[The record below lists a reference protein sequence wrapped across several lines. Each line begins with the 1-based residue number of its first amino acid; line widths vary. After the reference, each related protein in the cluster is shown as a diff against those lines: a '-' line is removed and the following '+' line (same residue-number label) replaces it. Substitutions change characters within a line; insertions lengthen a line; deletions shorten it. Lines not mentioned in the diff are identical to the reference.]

1 MTEKSSKISE
11 ANGKAEAMKYAT
23 EIDVYLSPAEYV
35 DSDHHSVIAFAERAS
50 HGEQTVQGQ
59 LRAMYNAV
67 RDDILY
73 NPYLDFTSRETFRA
87 SGVLKAGVG
96 YCVGKAALF
105 AAACRAMNI
114 PARLGFADVR
124 NHLATPRLLE
134 TMSTNLFVWHGYV
147 ECLVDGKWIKASPTF
162 NATLCKK
169 LGVEPLPFDGT
180 NHALLHEFDGTNAR
194 FMEYEVDHGHY
205 FDVPAKFL
213 MGMIGRVYPILGKP
227 GGVAGTTMEEEA
239 AKMRQ

>member
-1 MTEKSSKISE
+1 
-11 ANGKAEAMKYAT
+11 MKYAT

-35 DSDHHSVIAFAERAS
+35 DSDHEAIIDFAERTTF
-50 HGEQTVQGQ
+50 GERAAQGKLQ
-59 LRAMYNAV
+59 AIYNAV

-73 NPYLDFTSRETFRA
+73 NPYLDFTSPETFRA
-87 SGVLKAGVG
+87 SSVLKKGVG
-96 YCVGKAALF
+96 YCVGKASLF
-105 AAACRAMNI
+105 AAACRALDI

-147 ECLVDGKWIKASPTF
+147 ECLVEGKWIKASPTF
-162 NATLCKK
+162 NATLCRK

-205 FDVPAKFL
+205 FDVPTKFL
-213 MGMIGRVYPILGKP
+213 IGMIGRVYPILGKP
-227 GGVAGTTMEEEA
+227 GGVSGTTMEEEA
-239 AKMRQ
+239 ARLQQ

>member
-1 MTEKSSKISE
+1 M
-11 ANGKAEAMKYAT
+11 NYAT
-23 EIDVYLSPAEYV
+23 AIDVYLSPAEYV
-35 DSDHHSVIAFAERAS
+35 DSDQESVIAFAERLS
-50 HGEQTVQGQ
+50 HGEETVQGK
-59 LRAMYNAV
+59 LRAMYNSV

-73 NPYLDFTSRETFRA
+73 NPYLDFTSHETFRA
-87 SGVLKAGVG
+87 SSVLKAKVG

-105 AAACRAMNI
+105 AAACRATRI

-147 ECLVDGKWIKASPTF
+147 ECLVDGRWIKASPTF
-162 NATLCKK
+162 NTTLCHK

-180 NHALLHEFDGTNAR
+180 HDALLHEFNKENAR
-194 FMEYEVDHGHY
+194 FMAYEVDHGHY

-213 MGMIGRVYPILGKP
+213 IGMIGRVYPILGKP
-227 GGVAGTTMEEEA
+227 GGVSGTTMEQEA
-239 AKMRQ
+239 AVLRQ